1 MSWDGNKFKQQAPSP
16 SPIVQ
21 CHMEVMTHAHKSF
34 GKHITGKPLSAQ
46 QVSSCT
52 DTGAQTCSSGPE
64 ILERLGC
71 SDDILVPT
79 RHRIKG
85 ITDTPLDISGALFLN
100 ISLGKYNTRQMVYI
114 SKNTKGFFLS
124 ESALKDLHLIPED
137 FPKSQFDSPSSSKS
151 CNSNI
156 APCGCLKRGD
166 VPPVPEKIP
175 FPPTAENRERIE
187 KWLLEYFA
195 DSAPI
200 SLFSA

>member
-166 VPPVPEKIP
+166 VP
-175 FPPTAENRERIE
+175 
-187 KWLLEYFA
+187 
-195 DSAPI
+195 
-200 SLFSA
+200 